1 MNKKKGIAV
10 AVVLLLILLIGGM
23 LAYFTDT
30 DTKDNVFTLGKD
42 IDITLTESN
51 WLTADTDT
59 DGVPD
64 AAEDIHPGTTLAK
77 NPVVVNSDTASQ
89 AYVFAEVIVPC
100 YQADC
105 TDPVNATVDTQLF
118 GLNGLLGAGGWTLLE
133 EKEINTATRTKTYVY
148 YYGSA
153 GSCVALQP
161 GDSTPALFTSITF
174 SLNLFDNSI
183 WITANEAKSA
193 IVPPANPG
201 DPVKNPEVKV
211 NAYAIQTDGYTA
223 NTPAAIF
230 GLYTSQNS

>member
-133 EKEINTATRTKTYVY
+133 EKEINTATRI
-148 YYGSA
+148 
-153 GSCVALQP
+153 
-161 GDSTPALFTSITF
+161 TSIT
-174 SLNLFDNSI
+174 LDPT
-183 WITANEAKSA
+183 ITANEAKSA
-193 IVPPANPG
+193 VVPPANPG

>member
-100 YQADC
+100 YEADC
-105 TDPVNATVDTQLF
+105 TDPTNATVDTQLF
-118 GLNGLLGAGGWTLLE
+118 VLNGLLSAGGWTLLE
-133 EKEINTATRTKTYVY
+133 EKAINTTTRTKTYVY

-153 GSCVALQP
+153 GSCVALQA
-161 GDSTPALFTSITF
+161 GESTPALFTSIT
-174 SLNLFDNSI
+174 LDPT
-183 WITANEAKSA
+183 ITANEAKSA

-201 DPVKNPEVKV
+201 DPVTNPEVKV

-230 GLYTSQNS
+230 GLYTAQNS